1 MRFNLRALQAF
12 EAVSR
17 HLSVLKAAE
26 ELGITSSAVSHQLRI
41 LTEDLGYNL
50 IEREGRNI
58 VLTERGLQFA
68 RHLQDAFRHVQLA
81 MVEGRSVQNDRVRIA
96 ACSSFCQG
104 FLIDLVA
111 DTIAQEGGYEI
122 DMRMYANDP
131 QLASVVADIFVTS
144 DDIPQGYW
152 ATDLFTEQL
161 VAVCT
166 PACRDEELKTRSVP
180 FIKNEA
186 LELTGECRWLLYK
199 QELPETELPVENR
212 LILRTSHFIL
222 ALEMANRGLGMALV
236 PDFLARAGLQSGEL
250 VQLYP
255 AVIPSGRKYKICCRS
270 SLRTKPPYSQAI
282 RQIILATSPEARSA

>member
-26 ELGITSSAVSHQLRI
+26 ELGITSSSVSHQLRI

-122 DMRMYANDP
+122 DMRM
-131 QLASVVADIFVTS
+131 
-144 DDIPQGYW
+144 
-152 ATDLFTEQL
+152 
-161 VAVCT
+161 
-166 PACRDEELKTRSVP
+166 
-180 FIKNEA
+180 
-186 LELTGECRWLLYK
+186 
-199 QELPETELPVENR
+199 LPMIR
-212 LILRTSHFIL
+212 
-222 ALEMANRGLGMALV
+222 
-236 PDFLARAGLQSGEL
+236 
-250 VQLYP
+250 
-255 AVIPSGRKYKICCRS
+255 
-270 SLRTKPPYSQAI
+270 SLRRSLRIFLLLPMIFLTDTG
-282 RQIILATSPEARSA
+282 RQICLPSNWSLSARLPAGMRN